1 MTIMLN
7 DSNITNISQLETFL
21 SVSEV
26 FEVDAKCPRKERAD
40 WIYDRLVRFKY
51 QTLGKKEKG
60 ILFKYLRKVTG
71 YSREQKEGSLFL
83 SQKGNKAALIMLNC
97 ETDFVARNP
106 DFQKFGKGLADI
118 LLNEGEPALKKNA
131 EESLPAIVQKL
142 GENISL
148 GAAHVIEAPVLG
160 SYIHTN
166 SKIAVI
172 IGLDKGD
179 IETAR
184 DAAMHAA
191 AMNPLFRTPEQ
202 VSAEAIEKEKEIW
215 KSQLKAEGKP
225 EQIWDKIMAG
235 KEKKFREENALISQV
250 YVKDPSKKVKDRLGG
265 AEVVEYLRV
274 AVE

>member
-1 MTIMLN
+1 
-7 DSNITNISQLETFL
+7 
-21 SVSEV
+21 
-26 FEVDAKCPRKERAD
+26 
-40 WIYDRLVRFKY
+40 
-51 QTLGKKEKG
+51 
-60 ILFKYLRKVTG
+60 
-71 YSREQKEGSLFL
+71 
-83 SQKGNKAALIMLNC
+83 MLNC